1 MKVHVIDVEGL
12 LILGSKKE
20 IIEVMEEIVNIIKV
34 NVEDNITFDEDVC
47 SLTEEYNRVSF
58 AIKYS

>member
-1 MKVHVIDVEGL
+1 MKVHVSDVEGM

-34 NVEDNITFDEDVC
+34 NVEDNITFDKK
-47 SLTEEYNRVSF
+47 YNRVSF
-58 AIKYS
+58 VIKYILI